1 MKNRIIVTGGSG
13 FIGSQLVNKLFE
25 LDHDILNI
33 DLKGQNNFTK
43 NISLNNY
50 SEIREVM
57 IEFKPDYIV
66 HCAGGTAE
74 KYKNSFID
82 EFDHQFNGTKN
93 ISKLAMESSCKKL
106 IFLSSDH
113 VYYGL
118 NDGKIVDENTNLN
131 FLINPDKINYRYFF
145 GLSKA
150 LSESICLKNN
160 NSVVLRLASIY
171 GNGDCSNLIGEMLD
185 QAKNYN
191 KIEIWGDGN
200 RKVQFTFLDDVINA
214 IIAALEIPVGIYNI
228 SNNEKYS
235 IKDVSTIISNI
246 FNAKIHYDL
255 EQKEGPQ
262 FPYVSNEKFLSQTKN
277 FLFTK
282 IDDGIKLML

>member
-13 FIGSQLVNKLFE
+13 FIGSQLINKLLE
-25 LDHDILNI
+25 LDHDVLNI

-43 NISLNNY
+43 NISLNDY
-50 SEIREVM
+50 VAVRDVVIAY
-57 IEFKPDYIV
+57 KPDYII

-74 KYKNSFID
+74 KYNNSFID

-93 ISKLAMESSCKKL
+93 ISKLAIESSCKKL
-106 IFLSSDH
+106 ILLSSDH

-118 NDGKIVDENTNLN
+118 NKVKIVDENTDLN
-131 FLINPDKINYRYFF
+131 FLINPDKIDYRYFF

-150 LSESICLKNN
+150 LAESVCLKNN

-171 GNGDCSNLIGEMLD
+171 GHGNCSNLIGEMLD

-191 KIEIWGDGN
+191 KIEIWGGGN

-214 IIAALEIPVGIYNI
+214 IIVALEIPAGIYNI

-235 IKDVSTIISNI
+235 IKDVSKIISNI
-246 FNAKIHYDL
+246 FNAKIHFDL
-255 EQKEGPQ
+255 ERKEGPQ
-262 FPYVSNEKFLSQTKN
+262 FPYVSNKKFLSQTKN
-277 FLFTK
+277 FSFTK
-282 IDDGIKLML
+282 IDEGIKLIL